1 MEIIESIPLELRQ
14 FILVVVFSLLIG
26 MEQRRHHSGEEYQLL
41 FGTDRTLT
49 LIGILGFIL
58 YTVMPQGLWFFVAG
72 GIVLSVYLGI
82 YYYHKIKTGNNW
94 GLTSVII
101 ALLTYSF
108 TPLIVHSP
116 FWMVMMVF
124 VTIITLV
131 EMKESLFQFGRKFDH
146 NEFIILAKFIIIA
159 GIVLPLVPKQNIS
172 DFIAISP
179 YQIWISI
186 VAVSSISYIGYLL
199 NKFAFQEK
207 GLILSS
213 ILGGLYSSTATTLIL
228 SRKSKEEGGSVKY
241 ASAIIGATA
250 MMYFRLLL
258 LAWIFNPAIA
268 TLLFSPFIVLILVSG
283 AFILFIEWK
292 YPGAEKV
299 NKSKKTDKNPLEFKT
314 ALVFGLLFAFFGWL
328 TSYVSAEFGNTGI
341 NLLSLVV
348 GITDIDPYILNLFQH
363 IGGDLSNTTIVTS
376 TIIATT
382 GNNLMKMVYSLII
395 GNKTIKVPLIAGFLT
410 LTIASLLILIFI

>member
-14 FILVVVFSLLIG
+14 FILLVVFSLLIG

-58 YTVMPQGLWFFVAG
+58 YNIMPQGLWFFVAG
-72 GIVLSVYLGI
+72 GIVLSAYLGI
-82 YYYHKIKTGNNW
+82 YYYNKIKIGNNW

-101 ALLTYSF
+101 ALLTYSL

-131 EMKESLFQFGRKFDH
+131 EMKESLFQFSRKFDH

-159 GIVLPLVPKQNIS
+159 GIVLPLAPKQNIS
-172 DFIAISP
+172 DLIAISP

-199 NKFAFQEK
+199 KKFVFQGK

-213 ILGGLYSSTATTLIL
+213 ILGGLYSSTATTIIL
-228 SRKSKEEGGSVKY
+228 SRKSKEEDGSIKY

-250 MMYFRLLL
+250 MMYFRLIL
-258 LAWIFNPAIA
+258 LAWIFNPVIA
-268 TLLFSPFIVLILVSG
+268 TQLFIPFFILILISG
-283 AFILFIEWK
+283 AFILFVEWK
-292 YPGAEKV
+292 YPNAEKG
-299 NKSKKTDKNPLEFKT
+299 NKTNKTDKNPLEFKT

-328 TSYVSAEFGNTGI
+328 TSYVNDEFGNAGI
-341 NLLSLVV
+341 NVLSLVV

-363 IGGDLSNTTIVTS
+363 IGGDLSNATIVIS

-382 GNNLMKMVYSLII
+382 GNNIMKLIYSLII
-395 GNKTIKVPLIAGFLT
+395 GNKTIKIPLIAGFSI
-410 LTIASLLILIFI
+410 LTIASLIILIFI